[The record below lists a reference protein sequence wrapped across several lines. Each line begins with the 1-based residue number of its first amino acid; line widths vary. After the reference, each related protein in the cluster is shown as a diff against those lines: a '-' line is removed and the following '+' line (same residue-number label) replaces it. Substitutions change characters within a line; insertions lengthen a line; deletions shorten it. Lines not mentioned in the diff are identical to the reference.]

1 MPRFVSQKD
10 FNFFQHINRE
20 VVVDIVDVDVILYK
34 IALETTSVNLYGE
47 ATEKARYTP
56 VELKALVKYGK
67 TEQDTKDGFGF
78 DTTQKVEFRFVR
90 SLLEVVNVYPEPG
103 DIIGYNDAFYEIDNT
118 NDVQLVA
125 GQPFNTH
132 SILCIAHL
140 TRRTGIQIEEAGLYG
155 RL

>member
-20 VVVDIVDVDVILYK
+20 IIVDVVDVDVILYK
-34 IALETTSVNLYGE
+34 IALETTTVNLYGE

-56 VELKALVKYGK
+56 VELKALVKYDK
-67 TEQDTKDGFGF
+67 TEPDTKSGFGV
-78 DTTQKVEFRFVR
+78 DAIQTVQFRFVR
-90 SLLEVVNVYPEPG
+90 ALLREVDVYPEVG
-103 DIIGYNDAFYEIDNT
+103 DIIGYNGVFYEVDNT

-125 GQPFNTH
+125 GQPYNTH
-132 SILCIAHL
+132 SIICSAHL

-155 RL
+155 GL